1 MIDATLNQRPFP
13 VENVHIVFS
22 SRTSTALFSIG
33 LPAELLRTF
42 SGSAGLLYAAFRA
55 LGIIHSIYAR
65 SVCGLPRSR
74 AVEFTVKHA
83 DTSLRMPE
91 R

>member
-13 VENVHIVFS
+13 GEGVHIVFS
-22 SRTSTALFSIG
+22 SRTDTALFPIG

-42 SGSAGLLYAAFRA
+42 SSSGGLLYAAFRA
-55 LGIIHSIYAR
+55 LGIIRSIFAR

-74 AVEFTVKHA
+74 AGEFTVNHA
-83 DTSLRMPE
+83 DMSLRMPE